1 MPSTPPLLPRA
12 ASRFAAWCGVIVLA
26 AAVGAVVIWLS
37 LTLKA
42 VVTPVLLAILGT
54 ALLGPV
60 YGWLVR
66 LKVNRSVAAFLTCL
80 CVVVVVGG
88 AGYIVVNALVDTGD
102 QIVASVRDAAK
113 TLSEHFGF
121 AGTSLDDLAS
131 NAKSL
136 LSRYGATAASEVVN
150 GISLVAELIAT
161 AVLALLLIFFFLRDA
176 ERIARA
182 FRSLAPASTGEA
194 VEAMARHAFRAVAGF
209 MHGTTLIALIDAV
222 CITAGLLILRVPG
235 AFGLGALV
243 FVGAYIPFVGA
254 LLSGSIAVLV
264 ALADRGV
271 VIGLWVLAVLIAV
284 EAVEGHLLQ
293 PLIQSRTVQMHPAV
307 ILLAITAGAGTAGIL
322 GTLLAVPLTAAALGV
337 LSEVRARL
345 PPGTP
350 PAPDPPDAPPSPQS
364 PDGLDGGAPSGESA
378 GGAPG

>member
-66 LKVNRSVAAFLTCL
+66 LKVNRSIAAFLTCL

-337 LSEVRARL
+337 LSEVRARM
-345 PPGTP
+345 PPSDPG
-350 PAPDPPDAPPSPQS
+350 DPPAPPSPQS
-364 PDGLDGGAPSGESA
+364 PDGLDGGAPGS
-378 GGAPG
+378 